1 MALIGSKSIVWK
13 GFTHFYSRIIFKK
26 EKNDTTLFIQRSGSY
41 ILVVQ
46 IYFDGIIIGS
56 SNLSLCEN
64 FANLMKGEF
73 EMSLMGELTFFLGLQ
88 IKESTNETF
97 ISQSKYT

>member
-1 MALIGSKSIVWK
+1 M
-13 GFTHFYSRIIFKK
+13 FEEIIF
-26 EKNDTTLFIQRSGSY
+26 
-41 ILVVQ
+41 
-46 IYFDGIIIGS
+46 GS
-56 SNLSLCEN
+56 SNPSLCEN

-97 ISQSKYT
+97 ISQSK